1 MDNPSIDKL
10 IQNFSLT
17 ALYGVLFTGEESTG
31 GFSNYRLWESV
42 GFILAYI
49 LQSQVCIYT
58 KIWVLVV
65 MLGLGMTGYLT
76 VEWGEHKQ

>member
-1 MDNPSIDKL
+1 MYGYN
-10 IQNFSLT
+10 SLCSNVCFT

-49 LQSQVCIYT
+49 LQTQVCILT
-58 KIWVLVV
+58 KIWVLVI

-76 VEWGEHKQ
+76 VEWGEHKH

>member
-1 MDNPSIDKL
+1 MYVHNSPYSNL
-10 IQNFSLT
+10 CFT

-42 GFILAYI
+42 GFIVAYI
-49 LQSQVCIYT
+49 LQTQVCILT
-58 KIWVLVV
+58 KIWVLVI

-76 VEWGEHKQ
+76 VEWEEHKH